1 MYLQTVQSIMK
12 SEKTAVKQPP
22 TPGETMMLALKLLGL
37 RNHSIAELER
47 KLLSKNCPE
56 NGTAE
61 VLEKLKERGVLD
73 DRAFSE
79 EFIRGRLKRRPAG
92 SMKLKAELRKKGVAD
107 DVIDEVIKSYDG
119 MQGAV
124 LAAEKKMTALL
135 RFTPSVRK
143 KKLEIFLRNRGFGW
157 QEIQQATLRLGEE
170 MTEEEPPPDDEA
182 DYG

>member
-1 MYLQTVQSIMK
+1 MR
-12 SEKTAVKQPP
+12 SEKTTEKKLP
-22 TPGETMMLALKLLGL
+22 TPGETMTLAFKLLGL

-47 KLLSKNCPE
+47 KLLTRGCPE
-56 NGTAE
+56 ESTAE
-61 VLEKLKERGVLD
+61 VLRRLKERGVLD

-92 SMKLKAELRKKGVAD
+92 TMKLRAELRKKGVPDNIAE
-107 DVIDEVIKSYDG
+107 EVLKSYNG
-119 MQGAV
+119 MKGAM
-124 LAAEKKMTALL
+124 LAAEKKLTALM

-157 QEIQQATLRLGEE
+157 QEIQQATKRLQEE
-170 MTEEEPPPDDEA
+170 MSEYEPLGDDTE